1 MERSKKAELH
11 EGATDGKYRK
21 VRPNTHVVPGL
32 GDEIVTANRAGLHP
46 FYNYGFI
53 DTESTSMVSP
63 GESNVKAGSTP
74 SYNNTPVADMNNYMG
89 AGEY

>member
-1 MERSKKAELH
+1 MERSKKQELH

-63 GESNVKAGSTP
+63 GESNVKAGSAP

>member
-1 MERSKKAELH
+1 MERSKTEELN

-21 VRPNTHVVPGL
+21 VRPNTHVAQGL

-53 DTESTSMVSP
+53 DTETPSKVSP
-63 GESNVKAGSTP
+63 GASNVKTGAVP
-74 SYNNTPVADMNNYMG
+74 SYNNTPVADLNNYMG
-89 AGEY
+89 AGQ

>member
-1 MERSKKAELH
+1 MERSKKQELH

-21 VRPNTHVVPGL
+21 VRPNTHVVQGM

-53 DTESTSMVSP
+53 DTEAPSMVSP
-63 GESNVKAGSTP
+63 GASDVKSSSVP
-74 SYNNTPVADMNNYMG
+74 SYGNTPVADMNNYMG